1 MDPVVDF
8 YNIDRSDWHTLIG
21 LIDDTHTIISY
32 LFIEIVCYFDLVFVS
47 LLLSQKNFLKQKE

>member
-8 YNIDRSDWHTLIG
+8 YKIDRSGWRALIG

-32 LFIEIVCYFDLVFVS
+32 LFFEKYVLLFYFLFVCICHKKIF
-47 LLLSQKNFLKQKE
+47 